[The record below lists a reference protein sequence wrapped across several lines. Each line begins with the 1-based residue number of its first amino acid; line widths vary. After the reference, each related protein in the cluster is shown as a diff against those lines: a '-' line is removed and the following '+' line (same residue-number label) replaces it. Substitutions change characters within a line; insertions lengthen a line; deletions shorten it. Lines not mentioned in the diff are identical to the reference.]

1 MLDTHWLVA
10 KQLSVAVDVGAQIHH
25 TAKVSY
31 AFTITLKNQNFKF
44 YYYFTIQLTCRYLGL
59 LRQVSLT
66 SFNITDFKKSLK
78 ERLTK

>member
-31 AFTITLKNQNFKF
+31 AFTMNSKKSKF
-44 YYYFTIQLTCRYLGL
+44 
-59 LRQVSLT
+59 QVSSLLL
-66 SFNITDFKKSLK
+66 FYNPTDLQVP
-78 ERLTK
+78 RLIEAGQPNKF